1 MPSKRKR
8 PAPVVDNKTEEPEI
22 STPVPSK
29 KKKKAPYD
37 PLEICQELYETIRN
51 HKTDDGRLLC
61 EAFIRAPKRR
71 TAADYYDVVST
82 PIDLLK
88 IQQKLKT
95 DEYEDLEQFAS
106 DIELM
111 VNNTKAYYRKTSQ
124 EYKDACDLWE
134 IFQATRNELLSE
146 AFGEPSPAPSVQST
160 TDGSTSTVTSTMT
173 TTPTTSSCTPVATTA
188 AAPVTVSAVST
199 TPVVTTPVPERR
211 RSTRKNPNDNW
222 QIPEEEEEEMKT
234 EPPDTPTHTG
244 PISNEDAIEI
254 QQLYAAIISA
264 RDGDR
269 DISEVFQRLPPR
281 SYPKYYEI
289 IKDPIDLKQINQRI
303 QESHYS
309 TVAGLEK
316 DLLLMIKN
324 AKTFNEPRSQV
335 YRDAV
340 TLRKIIASR
349 KHESDARKAVKSSAR
364 IRELQ
369 SINKTCFKE
378 QSEDESDLG
387 GWQTPVTPCEDESYS
402 IQKDRTFWSL
412 YFAVKNY
419 KNAMGQN
426 LAEPFYKLPSQRQY
440 PDYYEEIK
448 TPMALFNV
456 RKKIKKQK
464 YETLDELVADLNLI
478 FDNARR
484 YNTDESSLYKD
495 ACRLQKVMM
504 DKKKELEK
512 FDSKPTCCSL
522 CPTNTQAT
530 CCPATNCRSATLRPH
545 QSTVAGLHSC
555 RDVAASS
562 TMTNSCCAGEHL
574 PPPVVVKT
582 DRDVWEEDD
591 QTPRSVKSR
600 KSLPGSVELEKK
612 KLLRRSNVA
621 TGVGGNSAASTP
633 VGVVGENILTKRLWM
648 LYKSVFDFS
657 DPNGRYLRE
666 IFMTLPLKRDYPDYY
681 RVIMEPI
688 DLTTIE
694 NKIKCEKYVSE
705 VKLISDFELMFSNA
719 RHYNEED
726 SQVYLDADTLERVL
740 KNKWKSMMTHL
751 DAAKK
756 PPSKSKS
763 RSKCVS
769 PLCMKLQDLFDTIK
783 DHADSRGRMLS
794 APFLKLPLKSE
805 YPDYYEV
812 IKRPIDMQRIQQRV
826 ASNQYESID
835 DMVADFVQMFDNACK
850 YNEPDS
856 LIYKDALTLQR
867 VCLEKKLELSL
878 DGVNEVPE
886 VQAIVQ
892 ELMTNLFISVYN
904 YQDEEGRC
912 YSDSFAELPERN
924 PEEELEAGADKE
936 KPLTF
941 DQIKRNLN
949 KGCYARVDRFQ
960 EDMFK
965 VFERAR
971 QLSRIDSQLY
981 EDAVEMQ
988 LFFIKIRDE
997 LCKNGEILLTPALS
1011 YTEKHLQSALEAE
1024 KRDKLPKE
1032 QDDEKKKIPETEEK
1046 ISSDMEA
1053 GSESSMKY
1061 RDQMYNIGDFV
1072 YVEPREKGLEAHVMC
1087 IEKLF
1092 HDNTGSPALHGNWFY
1107 RPNETFHLATRKF
1120 LEKEV
1125 FKSDFSTT
1133 IPLSQV
1139 MGPKCYV
1146 MFVKD
1151 YFKMKPEGFADKDVY
1166 VCESRY
1172 NARHKAFKKIKV
1184 WQVPPNESVKLV
1196 SRDQMLSPVRVA
1208 SVFADKTKENEKEDL
1223 DDAVYRLLDKTREN
1237 VDVEVSGQEAVGNK
1251 YYEQYNSG
1259 SGCFKLG
1266 DCVYIKST
1274 EEKPFIARIDKIW
1287 LTADGNTFFYGP
1299 LFVRPSDVE
1308 HSPTRM
1314 FYCREVFYSCKETSF
1329 PAMTVIGRCA
1339 VLHIKDYCSYRITEV
1354 NENDVYIC
1362 ESKYLENER
1371 SIRKL
1376 AKGLKKYSLSPKVTD
1391 DELYFFKKHI
1401 VPQKEPSPL
1410 LPEAVDMEDIED
1422 EEKMD
1427 YPLVATPNKTLNV
1440 SYEETP
1446 LPEKSGK
1453 KDGTTGT
1460 RKSNSKNA
1468 NNIRRQPSGYI
1479 VFAGEIRKQIQQE
1492 NPECSFGD
1500 ISRIVGTKWR
1510 NLSKDEKERFE
1521 EKAKKIA
1528 EEQAAKQEAAEKAFN
1543 ESLNNPQSPWSDYSR
1558 SMSPAAGQPVA
1569 NGQPTPGNFHNQFG
1583 FQAFQGVP
1591 HHPGLAGSGTM
1602 QQRGVP
1608 ATGMALP
1615 QGVGNNFSGMSGVPP
1630 SGIQPQQQQ
1639 LPQTPQ
1645 GQQQQQ
1651 QQRSPYMSPYHQHQ
1665 PPQHHHHH
1673 HQHHHHPGMRYPGT
1687 QPPPH
1692 PPPGAQHMAPPPQ
1705 PRPPSPMFISV
1716 PPRTQRLLHSE
1727 AYIRYIEGLSRSS
1740 KNVSDWNKALTATP
1754 ETTASPNEKRLP
1766 AHWIPQG
1773 IGYHGSVTNALWA
1786 LRDLMLKDA
1795 LNVSR
1800 TIPFEAL

>member
-1 MPSKRKR
+1 MRLVFLLR
-8 PAPVVDNKTEEPEI
+8 THFFTHQLTNKNYHAN
-22 STPVPSK
+22 K

-37 PLEICQELYETIRN
+37 PIEICQELYETIRN
-51 HKTDDGRLLC
+51 YKTEDGRLLC

-95 DEYEDLEQFAS
+95 DEYEELEQFAA

-111 VNNTKAYYRKTSQ
+111 VNNTKAYYRKNSQ

-134 IFQATRNELLSE
+134 IFQTTRNELLSE
-146 AFGEPSPAPSVQST
+146 AFGDPSPAPSLPPVTAVSGT
-160 TDGSTSTVTSTMT
+160 TTMT
-173 TTPTTSSCTPVATTA
+173 TTTSSCTMVAAAAAASVTVAATAASVTTVATT
-188 AAPVTVSAVST
+188 T
-199 TPVVTTPVPERR
+199 TPTTPVPERR
-211 RSTRKNPNDNW
+211 RSARKNPNDGG
-222 QIPEEEEEEMKT
+222 QIQEEEEEEMKV
-234 EPPDTPTHTG
+234 EPPETPTHTG
-244 PISNEDAIEI
+244 PLSSEDVMEI
-254 QQLYAAIISA
+254 NQLYTAIISA
-264 RDGDR
+264 KDGER

-281 SYPKYYEI
+281 SKYPKYYEI
-289 IKDPIDLKQINQRI
+289 IKDPIDLKLIGQRI
-303 QESHYS
+303 QDGYYS
-309 TVAGLEK
+309 NVAALEK

-349 KHESDARKAVKSSAR
+349 KHDSDARKAVKSSAR

-369 SINKTCFKE
+369 NIQKTCVKE

-387 GWQTPVTPCEDESYS
+387 GWQSQVNQCEEESYGS
-402 IQKDRTFWSL
+402 QKDRSFWSL
-412 YFAVKNY
+412 YFSVKNY

-448 TPMALFNV
+448 MPMALFNV

-464 YETLDELVADLNLI
+464 YETLDELAADLNLI
-478 FDNARR
+478 FDNAKH

-495 ACRLQKVMM
+495 ACRLQKIMM

-512 FDSKPTCCSL
+512 FEVKPTCCSL
-522 CPTNTQAT
+522 CQTNTQAT

-562 TMTNSCCAGEHL
+562 AMTNSCCAGEHL
-574 PPPVVVKT
+574 QAVKM
-582 DRDVWEEDD
+582 DRDAWEDD
-591 QTPRSVKSR
+591 QTPRSLKSR
-600 KSLPGSVELEKK
+600 KSLPSSTELEKK

-621 TGVGGNSAASTP
+621 
-633 VGVVGENILTKRLWM
+633 GENVLTKRLWM
-648 LYKSVFDFS
+648 LYKSVFDFCDS
-657 DPNGRYLRE
+657 NGRYLRE

-688 DLTTIE
+688 DMTTIE

-705 VKLISDFELMFSNA
+705 LKLISDFELMFSNA

-740 KNKWKSMMTHL
+740 KNKWKSMMSHPET
-751 DAAKK
+751 AKK

-878 DGVNEVPE
+878 DGVNEVPD

-924 PEEELEAGADKE
+924 PEEELEAGVDKE

-1024 KRDKLPKE
+1024 KREKLPKE
-1032 QDDEKKKIPETEEK
+1032 QQDDEKKKAQDTDEK
-1046 ISSDMEA
+1046 MSSVVEA
-1053 GSESSMKY
+1053 GTERSMKY
-1061 RDQMYNIGDFV
+1061 RDQVYNIGDFV

-1184 WQVPPNESVKLV
+1184 WQVPPNDTVKLTP
-1196 SRDQMLSPVRVA
+1196 RDQVLSPVRVA

-1223 DDAVYRLLDKTREN
+1223 DDGVYRLLDKTREN
-1237 VDVEVSGQEAVGNK
+1237 VEVEVSSQEYAGNK
-1251 YYEQYNSG
+1251 YYEQYNSA

-1287 LTADGNTFFYGP
+1287 LTAEGNTFFYGP

-1354 NENDVYIC
+1354 PEDDVYIC

-1427 YPLVATPNKTLNV
+1427 YPLVTTPNKNLNV

-1453 KDGTTGT
+1453 KDGTTGS
-1460 RKSNSKNA
+1460 RKTNPKSA

-1492 NPECSFGD
+1492 NPDCSFGD

-1510 NLSKDEKERFE
+1510 NLSKEEKERFE

-1543 ESLNNPQSPWSDYSR
+1543 DSLNNPQSPWSDYSR
-1558 SMSPAAGQPVA
+1558 SMSPAAGPPGT
-1569 NGQPTPGNFHNQFG
+1569 NGQPLPGNFQNQFG
-1583 FQAFQGVP
+1583 FQAYPGVP

-1608 ATGMALP
+1608 SMSLAPGLS
-1615 QGVGNNFSGMSGVPP
+1615 NNVSGMSGVPP
-1630 SGIQPQQQQ
+1630 SGVQQQQ
-1639 LPQTPQ
+1639 QQPPQPPQTQ
-1645 GQQQQQ
+1645 QVQQQQQQ
-1651 QQRSPYMSPYHQHQ
+1651 QQRSPYMSPYHQH
-1665 PPQHHHHH
+1665 PPPPHH

-1687 QPPPH
+1687 QPPP
-1692 PPPGAQHMAPPPQ
+1692 PPLPGAQHMAPPPQ
-1705 PRPPSPMFISV
+1705 PRPPSPMFVSV

-1727 AYIRYIEGLSRSS
+1727 AYIRYIEGLSTSS
-1740 KNVSDWNKALTATP
+1740 KNVSDWNKSLIATP
-1754 ETTASPNEKRLP
+1754 ESTTAPNEKLLAEPFRLK
-1766 AHWIPQG
+1766 HYNQ
-1773 IGYHGSVTNALWA
+1773 
-1786 LRDLMLKDA
+1786 LMLPSVVY
-1795 LNVSR
+1795 LHHLQLLIVQPNP
-1800 TIPFEAL
+1800 TCI

>member
-1 MPSKRKR
+1 MRLVFLLR
-8 PAPVVDNKTEEPEI
+8 THFFTHQLTNKNYHAN
-22 STPVPSK
+22 K

-37 PLEICQELYETIRN
+37 PIEICQELYETIRN
-51 HKTDDGRLLC
+51 YKTEDGRLLC

-95 DEYEDLEQFAS
+95 DEYEELEQFAA

-111 VNNTKAYYRKTSQ
+111 VNNTKAYYRKNSQ

-134 IFQATRNELLSE
+134 IFQTTRNELLSE
-146 AFGEPSPAPSVQST
+146 AFGDPSPAPSLPPVTAVSGT
-160 TDGSTSTVTSTMT
+160 TTMT
-173 TTPTTSSCTPVATTA
+173 TTTSSCTMVAAAAAASVTVAATAASVTTVATT
-188 AAPVTVSAVST
+188 T
-199 TPVVTTPVPERR
+199 TPTTPVPERR
-211 RSTRKNPNDNW
+211 RSARKNPNDGG
-222 QIPEEEEEEMKT
+222 QIQEEEEEEMKV
-234 EPPDTPTHTG
+234 EPPETPTHTG
-244 PISNEDAIEI
+244 PLSSEDVMEI
-254 QQLYAAIISA
+254 NQLYTAIISA
-264 RDGDR
+264 KDGER

-289 IKDPIDLKQINQRI
+289 IKDPIDLKLIGQRI
-303 QESHYS
+303 QDGYYS
-309 TVAGLEK
+309 NVAALEK

-335 YRDAV
+335 YRDA
-340 TLRKIIASR
+340 
-349 KHESDARKAVKSSAR
+349 
-364 IRELQ
+364 
-369 SINKTCFKE
+369 
-378 QSEDESDLG
+378 
-387 GWQTPVTPCEDESYS
+387 
-402 IQKDRTFWSL
+402 
-412 YFAVKNY
+412 
-419 KNAMGQN
+419 
-426 LAEPFYKLPSQRQY
+426 
-440 PDYYEEIK
+440 
-448 TPMALFNV
+448 
-456 RKKIKKQK
+456 
-464 YETLDELVADLNLI
+464 
-478 FDNARR
+478 
-484 YNTDESSLYKD
+484 
-495 ACRLQKVMM
+495 CRLQKIMM

-512 FDSKPTCCSL
+512 FEVKPTCCSL
-522 CPTNTQAT
+522 CQTNTQAT

-562 TMTNSCCAGEHL
+562 AMTNSCCAGEHL
-574 PPPVVVKT
+574 QAVKM
-582 DRDVWEEDD
+582 DRDAWEDD
-591 QTPRSVKSR
+591 QTPRSLKSR
-600 KSLPGSVELEKK
+600 KSLPSSTELEKK

-621 TGVGGNSAASTP
+621 
-633 VGVVGENILTKRLWM
+633 GENVLTKRLWM
-648 LYKSVFDFS
+648 LYKSVFDFCDS
-657 DPNGRYLRE
+657 NGRYLRE

-688 DLTTIE
+688 DMTTIE

-705 VKLISDFELMFSNA
+705 LKLISDFELMFSNA

-740 KNKWKSMMTHL
+740 KNKWKSMMSHPET
-751 DAAKK
+751 AKK

-878 DGVNEVPE
+878 DGVNEVPD

-924 PEEELEAGADKE
+924 PEEELEAGVDKE

-1024 KRDKLPKE
+1024 KREKLPKE
-1032 QDDEKKKIPETEEK
+1032 QQDDEKKKAQDTDEK
-1046 ISSDMEA
+1046 MSSVVEA
-1053 GSESSMKY
+1053 GTERSMKY
-1061 RDQMYNIGDFV
+1061 RDQVYNIGDFV

-1184 WQVPPNESVKLV
+1184 WQVPPNDTVKLTP
-1196 SRDQMLSPVRVA
+1196 RDQVLSPVRVA

-1223 DDAVYRLLDKTREN
+1223 DDGVYRLLDKTREN
-1237 VDVEVSGQEAVGNK
+1237 VEVEVSSQEYAGNK
-1251 YYEQYNSG
+1251 YYEQYNSA

-1287 LTADGNTFFYGP
+1287 LTAEGNTFFYGP

-1354 NENDVYIC
+1354 PEDDVYIC

-1427 YPLVATPNKTLNV
+1427 YPLVTTPNKNLNV

-1453 KDGTTGT
+1453 KDGTTGS
-1460 RKSNSKNA
+1460 RKTNPKSA

-1492 NPECSFGD
+1492 NPDCSFGD

-1510 NLSKDEKERFE
+1510 NLSKEEKERFE

-1543 ESLNNPQSPWSDYSR
+1543 DSLNNPQSPWSDYSR
-1558 SMSPAAGQPVA
+1558 SMSPAAGPPGT
-1569 NGQPTPGNFHNQFG
+1569 NGQPLPGNFQNQFG
-1583 FQAFQGVP
+1583 FQAYPGVP

-1608 ATGMALP
+1608 SMSLAPGLS
-1615 QGVGNNFSGMSGVPP
+1615 NNVSGMSGVPP
-1630 SGIQPQQQQ
+1630 SGVQQQQ
-1639 LPQTPQ
+1639 QQPPQPPQTQ
-1645 GQQQQQ
+1645 QVQQQQQQ
-1651 QQRSPYMSPYHQHQ
+1651 QQRSPYMSPYHQH
-1665 PPQHHHHH
+1665 PPPPHH

-1687 QPPPH
+1687 QPPP
-1692 PPPGAQHMAPPPQ
+1692 PPLPGAQHMAPPPQ
-1705 PRPPSPMFISV
+1705 PRPPSPMFVSV

-1727 AYIRYIEGLSRSS
+1727 AYIRYIEGLSTSS
-1740 KNVSDWNKALTATP
+1740 KNVSDWNKSLIATP
-1754 ETTASPNEKRLP
+1754 ESTTAPNEKLLAEPFRLK
-1766 AHWIPQG
+1766 HYNQ
-1773 IGYHGSVTNALWA
+1773 
-1786 LRDLMLKDA
+1786 LMLPSVVY
-1795 LNVSR
+1795 LHHLQLLIVQPNP
-1800 TIPFEAL
+1800 TCI